1 MFREMPGRRIAIA
14 LAAGALVAVLGPAAA
29 AGTSARPAH
38 PAGAGEH
45 HRAPF
50 AVGRRDYTFVDAS
63 RPTSANG
70 TYPGAPTRTLQTML
84 LYPAEGDAAGPITTG
99 AEPIHRRRGHRFPL
113 IVFSHGYLASG
124 PAYVSVLDRFVSR
137 GYVVAAPTFPLSSG
151 GAPGGPKAGDYLNQP
166 ADVSFVLTRVLRLA
180 RQGHGLRRTIDRGDI
195 GAAGH
200 SLGAITTL
208 GVAANSC
215 CLDRRIDAASEWSGA
230 LLPFPGGSFFPKR
243 TPPFLFVHGEA
254 DGTLPYSGSAA
265 GYAQAS
271 PPKAFLT
278 LEDAP
283 HVFFY
288 GSWMEPFV
296 DTTTD
301 FFDGF
306 LKDKHRALHQMA
318 TDGNVP
324 GAASLQQD
332 LR

>member
-1 MFREMPGRRIAIA
+1 MAGRRIAIA
-14 LAAGALVAVLGPAAA
+14 LTAGFLLACTGPAAA
-29 AGTSARPAH
+29 GASSRPAH
-38 PAGAGEH
+38 PTGAGNPQS
-45 HRAPF
+45 APF
-50 AVGRRDYTFVDAS
+50 AVGRSDYTFVDTS
-63 RPTSANG
+63 RPTSPNR

-84 LYPAEGDAAGPITTG
+84 LYPAKGDPAGPITAG
-99 AEPIHRRRGHRFPL
+99 AEPIHRRRDHRFPL

-124 PAYVSVLDRFVSR
+124 PAYAPVLAWLVSR

-151 GAPGGPKAGDYLNQP
+151 GAPGGPKGGDYVNQP

-180 RQGHGLRRTIDRGDI
+180 RQGHGLRRTINRGEI
-195 GAAGH
+195 GVAGH

-215 CLDRRIDAASEWSGA
+215 CLDPRIDAASEWSGA
-230 LLPFPGGSFFPKR
+230 LLPFPGGSLFPPR

-254 DGTLPYSGSAA
+254 DETLAYSGSAA
-265 GYAQAS
+265 GYAQAGA
-271 PPKAFLT
+271 PRAFLT

-288 GSWMEPFV
+288 GRWLEPFV

-306 LKDKHRALHQMA
+306 LKGERRALRRMA
-318 TDGNVP
+318 ADGNVP
-324 GAASLQQD
+324 GAASLQKD
-332 LR
+332 LGR

>member
-1 MFREMPGRRIAIA
+1 MAGRRIAIA
-14 LAAGALVAVLGPAAA
+14 IAAGALLACSGPGA
-29 AGTSARPAH
+29 AGASPRPVH
-38 PAGAGEH
+38 PTGTGKPQG
-45 HRAPF
+45 APF
-50 AVGRRDYTFVDAS
+50 AVGRRDYTFVDTS
-63 RPTSANG
+63 RPTSPNG
-70 TYPGAPTRTLQTML
+70 SYPGAPSRTLKTMV
-84 LYPAEGDAAGPITTG
+84 LYPAEGDPAGPIT
-99 AEPIHRRRGHRFPL
+99 ADAKPIHRRRGHRFPL

-124 PAYVSVLDRFVSR
+124 PAYAFLLARFVSR

-151 GAPGGPKAGDYLNQP
+151 GAPGGPKGGDYVNQP

-230 LLPFPGGSFFPKR
+230 LLPFPPGSLFPEATR
-243 TPPFLFVHGEA
+243 PFLFVHGES
-254 DGTLPYSGSAA
+254 DGTLPYGGSAA
-265 GYAQAS
+265 GYAQA
-271 PPKAFLT
+271 PAPKAFLT

-283 HVFFY
+283 HVFFFDP
-288 GSWMEPFV
+288 WLEPFV
-296 DTTTD
+296 GTTAD

-306 LKDKHRALHQMA
+306 LKGKRRALRRMA

-324 GAASLQQD
+324 GVASLQAD
-332 LR
+332 LG